1 MTYEY
6 LLQGE
11 VDNGID
17 LPYIEEHTIYA
28 DNDNEAVRKAG
39 LLILN
44 SETLTFNDS
53 RLYLGTH
60 EIDVITG
67 KRYSRSNP

>member
-1 MTYEY
+1 MTMKY

-28 DNDNEAVRKAG
+28 ENDEEATQKAG
-39 LLILN
+39 CIILN

-53 RLYLGTH
+53 CLYLGTH
-60 EIDVITG
+60 ELDVITG
-67 KRYSRSNP
+67 KRYS